1 MSHVVGV
8 LVRGELSELCVFR
21 LFFVLMENLG
31 IADLYAHHTL
41 ALKARTNHMMAH
53 ACTHSLF
60 NCKNKYSSISGRRG
74 SISGD
79 VEADILCVRWSLLRP
94 GFSAPIPPLSNPC
107 FPPLSSMISSIRRV

>member
-41 ALKARTNHMMAH
+41 ALKARTP
-53 ACTHSLF
+53 T
-60 NCKNKYSSISGRRG
+60 
-74 SISGD
+74 
-79 VEADILCVRWSLLRP
+79 
-94 GFSAPIPPLSNPC
+94 
-107 FPPLSSMISSIRRV
+107 